1 MIKSRIVVACDSFK
15 GACTSLEA
23 GNAVLRGI
31 LKRLPDAKVTVL
43 SVGDGGEGTAFA
55 LGSSLGFKKQHFFVF
70 DTHGDPV
77 SAEFYSSNDNTTAI
91 FDMASC
97 SGIVLAKSHGL
108 DILHASTAGVGQM
121 IRRLAEL
128 GKREIIVCLG
138 GSGTSDG
145 GVGAISELGVRFFDC
160 HGELITDRLC
170 PKNLRLIHSAD
181 LKPAMKLLDGIKLT
195 LLYDSSVKLLG
206 ECGAV
211 MMYSR
216 QKGASEDMLPS
227 LEADMA
233 HFSRVFTT
241 PTADFSEVSGSGAAG
256 GLGFGLSVVG
266 GKLTPGADFVLDR
279 LGFSDLLPTST
290 LVITGEGKTDRQS
303 STGKLPSAVAK
314 RAAEFGVPVICLCG
328 MNEAGEDVYD
338 CGITS
343 VIQIGDGPMSLE
355 ESMERTLPLL
365 EKCAYDIAGL
375 IPYIN

>member
-1 MIKSRIVVACDSFK
+1 MKRNKIVVAFDSFK

-31 LKRLPDAKVTVL
+31 LKRLPDADVTVL

-55 LGSSLGFKKQHFFVF
+55 LGSALGFKKQHFCVS
-70 DTHGDPV
+70 DTHGEPV
-77 SAEFYSSNDNTTAI
+77 LAEFYSSNDNATAI

-97 SGIVLAKSHGL
+97 SGISLAKSHGL

-121 IRRLAEL
+121 IRHLVGL
-128 GKREIIVCLG
+128 GMREIIVCLG

-170 PKNLRLIHSAD
+170 PKNLRLIHSTD
-181 LKPAMKLLDGIKLT
+181 LDPAMKLLDGIKLT

-233 HFSRVFTT
+233 QFSRVLTT

-256 GLGFGLSVVG
+256 GLGFGLSVAG

-375 IPYIN
+375 IPHIN

>member
-1 MIKSRIVVACDSFK
+1 MKKNKIVVACDSFK

-31 LKRLPDAKVTVL
+31 LKRLPDADVTVL

-55 LGSSLGFKKQHFFVF
+55 LGSALGFKKQHFFVS

-77 SAEFYSSNDNTTAI
+77 SAEFYSSSDNTTAI

-97 SGIVLAKSHGL
+97 SGIALAKSHGL

-128 GKREIIVCLG
+128 GAREVIVCLG

-145 GVGAISELGVRFFDC
+145 GVGVLSELGVRFFDC

-181 LKPAMKLLDGIKLT
+181 LEPAMKLLDGIKLT

-216 QKGASEDMLPS
+216 QKGAREDMLPS

-233 HFSRVFTT
+233 QFSRVFTT

-279 LGFSDLLPTST
+279 LGFNDLLPTST

-328 MNEAGEDVYD
+328 MNEAGEDIYD

-365 EKCAYDIAGL
+365 EKCAYDISGL
-375 IPYIN
+375 ISYIN

>member
-1 MIKSRIVVACDSFK
+1 MIKSRIVVAFDSFK

-31 LKRLPDAKVTVL
+31 LKRLPDADVTVL

-55 LGSSLGFKKQHFFVF
+55 LGSALGFKKQHFCVS
-70 DTHGDPV
+70 DTHGEPV
-77 SAEFYSSNDNTTAI
+77 LAEFYSSNDNATAI

-97 SGIVLAKSHGL
+97 SGIALAKSHGL

-121 IRRLAEL
+121 IRHLVGL
-128 GKREIIVCLG
+128 GMREIIVCLG

-170 PKNLRLIHSAD
+170 PKNLRLIHSTD
-181 LKPAMKLLDGIKLT
+181 LAPAMKLLDGIKLT

-233 HFSRVFTT
+233 QFSRVLTT

-256 GLGFGLSVVG
+256 GLGFGLSVAG

-375 IPYIN
+375 IPHIN

>member
-1 MIKSRIVVACDSFK
+1 MIKSKIVVACDSFK

-31 LKRLPDAKVTVL
+31 LKRLPDADVTVL
-43 SVGDGGEGTAFA
+43 LVGDGGEGTAFA
-55 LGSSLGFKKQHFFVF
+55 LGSALGFKKQHFFVS

-77 SAEFYSSNDNTTAI
+77 SAEFYSSSDNTTAI

-97 SGIVLAKSHGL
+97 SGISLAKAHRL

-121 IRRLAEL
+121 IRHLVGL
-128 GKREIIVCLG
+128 GMREIIVCLG

-170 PKNLRLIHSAD
+170 PKNLRLIHSAA
-181 LKPAMKLLDGIKLT
+181 LAPAMKLLDGIKLT

-216 QKGASEDMLPS
+216 QKGAREDMLPS

-233 HFSRVFTT
+233 HFSRVFIT

>member
-1 MIKSRIVVACDSFK
+1 MKRNKVVVACDSFK
-15 GACTSLEA
+15 GACTSFEA

-31 LKRLPDAKVTVL
+31 LKRLPDADVTVL

-55 LGSSLGFKKQHFFVF
+55 LGSSLGFKKQHFCVS
-70 DTHGDPV
+70 DTHGEPV

-97 SGIVLAKSHGL
+97 SGIALAKAHGL

-128 GKREIIVCLG
+128 GMREIIVCLG

-145 GVGAISELGVRFFDC
+145 GVGALSELGVRFFDSF
-160 HGELITDRLC
+160 GELITERLC
-170 PKNLRLIHSAD
+170 PKNLRLIHSTD
-181 LKPAMKLLDGIKLT
+181 LESAMKLLDGIKLT

-216 QKGASEDMLPS
+216 QKGARADMLPS

-241 PTADFSEVSGSGAAG
+241 QATDFSKVSGSGAAG

-279 LGFSDLLPTST
+279 LGFSDLLTTST
-290 LVITGEGKTDRQS
+290 LVMTGEGKTDRQS

-328 MNEAGEDVYD
+328 INEAGEDVYD

-343 VIQIGDGPMSLE
+343 VIQIGDRPMSLE

>member
-1 MIKSRIVVACDSFK
+1 MKKNKIVVACDSFK

-31 LKRLPDAKVTVL
+31 LKRIPDADVTVL

-55 LGSSLGFKKQHFFVF
+55 LGSSLGFKKQHFCVS
-70 DTHGDPV
+70 DTHGEPV
-77 SAEFYSSNDNTTAI
+77 SAEFYSSSDNATAI

-97 SGIVLAKSHGL
+97 SGISLAKAHGL

-121 IRRLAEL
+121 IRHLAEL
-128 GKREIIVCLG
+128 GAREVIVCLG

-160 HGELITDRLC
+160 HGELITERLC
-170 PKNLRLIHSAD
+170 PKNLRLIHSTD
-181 LKPAMKLLDGIKLT
+181 LEPAMKLLDGIKLT

-216 QKGASEDMLPS
+216 QKGAREDMLPS
-227 LEADMA
+227 LEADMS

-328 MNEAGEDVYD
+328 MNEAGEDIYD

-343 VIQIGDGPMSLE
+343 VIQIGDKPMSLE

>member
-1 MIKSRIVVACDSFK
+1 MIKSKIVVACDSFK

-31 LKRLPDAKVTVL
+31 LKRLPDADVTVL

-55 LGSSLGFKKQHFFVF
+55 LGSSLGFKKQHFCVS
-70 DTHGDPV
+70 DTHGEPV

-97 SGIVLAKSHGL
+97 SGIALAKAHGL
-108 DILHASTAGVGQM
+108 DILDASTAGVGQM

-128 GKREIIVCLG
+128 GMREIIVCLG

-145 GVGAISELGVRFFDC
+145 GVGALSELGVRFFDSF
-160 HGELITDRLC
+160 GELITERLC
-170 PKNLRLIHSAD
+170 PKNLRLIHSTD
-181 LKPAMKLLDGIKLT
+181 LESAMKLLDGIKLT

-216 QKGASEDMLPS
+216 QKGARADMLPS

-241 PTADFSEVSGSGAAG
+241 QATDFSKVSGSGAAG

-279 LGFSDLLPTST
+279 LGFSDLLTTST
-290 LVITGEGKTDRQS
+290 LVMTGEGKTDRQS

-328 MNEAGEDVYD
+328 INEAGEDVYD

-343 VIQIGDGPMSLE
+343 VIQIGDRPMSLE

>member
-1 MIKSRIVVACDSFK
+1 MKKNKIVVACDSFK

-31 LKRLPDAKVTVL
+31 LKRLPDADVTVL

-55 LGSSLGFKKQHFFVF
+55 LGSALGFKKQHFFVS

-77 SAEFYSSNDNTTAI
+77 SAEFYSSSDNNTAI

-97 SGIVLAKSHGL
+97 SGISLAKAHGL

-121 IRRLAEL
+121 IRHLAEL

-145 GVGAISELGVRFFDC
+145 GVGALSELGGRFFDC

-181 LKPAMKLLDGIKLT
+181 LGLAMRLLDGIKLT

-216 QKGASEDMLPS
+216 QKGARADMLPS
-227 LEADMA
+227 LEADMS

-343 VIQIGDGPMSLE
+343 VIQIGDKPMSLE
-355 ESMERTLPLL
+355 ESMERSLPLL

>member
-1 MIKSRIVVACDSFK
+1 MIKSKIVVACDSFK

-31 LKRLPDAKVTVL
+31 LKRLPDADVTVL

-55 LGSSLGFKKQHFFVF
+55 LGSALGFKKQHFCVS
-70 DTHGDPV
+70 DTHGEPV

-97 SGIVLAKSHGL
+97 SGIALAKAHGL

-128 GKREIIVCLG
+128 GMREIIVCLG

-145 GVGAISELGVRFFDC
+145 GVGALSELGVRFFDSF
-160 HGELITDRLC
+160 GELITERLC
-170 PKNLRLIHSAD
+170 PENLRLIHSTD
-181 LKPAMKLLDGIKLT
+181 LESAMKLLDGIKLT

-216 QKGASEDMLPS
+216 QKGARADMLPS

-241 PTADFSEVSGSGAAG
+241 QATDFSKVSGSGAAG

-290 LVITGEGKTDRQS
+290 LVITGEGTTDRQS
-303 STGKLPSAVAK
+303 STGKLPSAIAK
-314 RAAEFGVPVICLCG
+314 RAAEFGVPAICLCG
-328 MNEAGEDVYD
+328 MNEAGEDIYD

-343 VIQIGDGPMSLE
+343 VIQIGDEPMSLE

>member
-1 MIKSRIVVACDSFK
+1 MIKSKIVVACDSFK

-31 LKRLPDAKVTVL
+31 LKRLPDADVTVL

-55 LGSSLGFKKQHFFVF
+55 LGSSLGFKKQHFCVS
-70 DTHGDPV
+70 DTHGEPV

-97 SGIVLAKSHGL
+97 SGIALAKAHGL

-128 GKREIIVCLG
+128 GMREIIVCLG

-145 GVGAISELGVRFFDC
+145 GVGALSELGVRFFDSF
-160 HGELITDRLC
+160 GELITERLC
-170 PKNLRLIHSAD
+170 PKNLRLIHSTD
-181 LKPAMKLLDGIKLT
+181 LESAMKLLDGIKLT

-216 QKGASEDMLPS
+216 QKGARADMLPS

-241 PTADFSEVSGSGAAG
+241 QATDFSKVSGSGAAG

-279 LGFSDLLPTST
+279 LGFSDLLTTST
-290 LVITGEGKTDRQS
+290 LVMTGEGKTDRQS

-328 MNEAGEDVYD
+328 INEAGEDVYD

-343 VIQIGDGPMSLE
+343 VIQIGDRPMSLE

>member
-1 MIKSRIVVACDSFK
+1 
-15 GACTSLEA
+15 
-23 GNAVLRGI
+23 
-31 LKRLPDAKVTVL
+31 
-43 SVGDGGEGTAFA
+43 
-55 LGSSLGFKKQHFFVF
+55 
-70 DTHGDPV
+70 
-77 SAEFYSSNDNTTAI
+77 
-91 FDMASC
+91 
-97 SGIVLAKSHGL
+97 
-108 DILHASTAGVGQM
+108 M
-121 IRRLAEL
+121 IRHLAEL
-128 GKREIIVCLG
+128 GAREVIVCLG

-145 GVGAISELGVRFFDC
+145 GVGALSELGVRFFDC
-160 HGELITDRLC
+160 RGELITDQLC
-170 PKNLRLIHSAD
+170 PKNLRLIHSAA
-181 LKPAMKLLDGIKLT
+181 LAPAMKLLDGIKLT

-206 ECGAV
+206 KCGAV

-256 GLGFGLSVVG
+256 GLGFGLSVAG

-279 LGFSDLLPTST
+279 LGFNDLLPTST

-314 RAAEFGVPVICLCG
+314 RAAKFGVPVICLCG

-355 ESMERTLPLL
+355 ESMERTLTLL

-375 IPYIN
+375 IPHIN

>member
-1 MIKSRIVVACDSFK
+1 MIKSKIVVACDSFK

-31 LKRLPDAKVTVL
+31 LKRLPDADVTVL

-55 LGSSLGFKKQHFFVF
+55 LGSSLGFKKQHFCVS
-70 DTHGDPV
+70 DTHGEPV

-97 SGIVLAKSHGL
+97 SGIALAKAHGL

-128 GKREIIVCLG
+128 GMREIIVCLG

-145 GVGAISELGVRFFDC
+145 GVGALSELGVRFFDSF
-160 HGELITDRLC
+160 GELITERLC
-170 PKNLRLIHSAD
+170 PENLRLIHSTD
-181 LKPAMKLLDGIKLT
+181 LESAMKLLDGIKLT

-216 QKGASEDMLPS
+216 QKGARADMLPS

-241 PTADFSEVSGSGAAG
+241 QATDFSKVSGSGAAG

-279 LGFSDLLPTST
+279 LGFSDLLTTST
-290 LVITGEGKTDRQS
+290 LVMTGEGKTDRQS

-328 MNEAGEDVYD
+328 INEAGEDVYD

-343 VIQIGDGPMSLE
+343 VIQIGDRPMSLE
-355 ESMERTLPLL
+355 ESMKHTLPLL

-375 IPYIN
+375 IPHIN

>member
-1 MIKSRIVVACDSFK
+1 M
-15 GACTSLEA
+15 
-23 GNAVLRGI
+23 
-31 LKRLPDAKVTVL
+31 L

-55 LGSSLGFKKQHFFVF
+55 LGSALGFKKQHFFVS

-77 SAEFYSSNDNTTAI
+77 SAEFYSSSDNTTAI

-97 SGIVLAKSHGL
+97 SGISLAKAHRL

-121 IRRLAEL
+121 IRHLVGL
-128 GKREIIVCLG
+128 GMREIIVCLG

-170 PKNLRLIHSAD
+170 PKNLRLIHSTD
-181 LKPAMKLLDGIKLT
+181 LEPAMKLLDGIKLT

-216 QKGASEDMLPS
+216 QKGAREDMLPS

-328 MNEAGEDVYD
+328 MNKAGEDVYD

-343 VIQIGDGPMSLE
+343 VIQIGDEPMSLE

>member
-31 LKRLPDAKVTVL
+31 LKRLPDAEVTVL

-55 LGSSLGFKKQHFFVF
+55 LGSSLGFKKQHFCVS
-70 DTHGDPV
+70 DTHGEPV
-77 SAEFYSSNDNTTAI
+77 LAEFYSSNDNATAI

-108 DILHASTAGVGQM
+108 DILHASTTGVGQM
-121 IRRLAEL
+121 IRHLAEL
-128 GKREIIVCLG
+128 GAREVIVCLG

-145 GVGAISELGVRFFDC
+145 GVGALSELGVRFFDC
-160 HGELITDRLC
+160 RGELINERLC
-170 PKNLRLIHSAD
+170 PENLRLIHSAA
-181 LKPAMKLLDGIKLT
+181 LAPAMKLLDGIKLT

-233 HFSRVFTT
+233 QFSRVFTT

-343 VIQIGDGPMSLE
+343 VIQIVDGPMSLE

>member
-1 MIKSRIVVACDSFK
+1 MKKSKIVVACDSFK

-31 LKRLPDAKVTVL
+31 LKRLPDADVTVL

-55 LGSSLGFKKQHFFVF
+55 LGTALGFKKQHFCVS
-70 DTHGDPV
+70 DTHGEPV
-77 SAEFYSSNDNTTAI
+77 SAEFYSSSDNTTAI

-97 SGIVLAKSHGL
+97 SGISLAKAHRL

-145 GVGAISELGVRFFDC
+145 GVGALSELGVRFFDC

-181 LKPAMKLLDGIKLT
+181 LDLAMRLLDGIKLT

-233 HFSRVFTT
+233 QFSRVLTT

-279 LGFSDLLPTST
+279 LGFNDLLPTST

-375 IPYIN
+375 IPHIN

>member
-1 MIKSRIVVACDSFK
+1 MKKSKIVVACDSFK

-31 LKRLPDAKVTVL
+31 LKRLPDADVTVL

-55 LGSSLGFKKQHFFVF
+55 LGSALGFKKQHFFVS

-77 SAEFYSSNDNTTAI
+77 SADFYSSNDNATAI

-97 SGIVLAKSHGL
+97 SGIALAKSHRL

-121 IRRLAEL
+121 IRHLVGL
-128 GKREIIVCLG
+128 GAREVIVCLG

-145 GVGAISELGVRFFDC
+145 GVGAISELGVRFFDSF
-160 HGELITDRLC
+160 GELITERLC
-170 PKNLRLIHSAD
+170 PENLRLIHSAA
-181 LKPAMKLLDGIKLT
+181 LAPAMKLLDGIKLT
-195 LLYDSSVKLLG
+195 LLYDYSVKLLG

-216 QKGASEDMLPS
+216 QKGAREDMLPS
-227 LEADMA
+227 LEADMS

-241 PTADFSEVSGSGAAG
+241 PTADFSKVSGSGAAG

-279 LGFSDLLPTST
+279 LGFSDLLPNST

-328 MNEAGEDVYD
+328 MNEAGEDIYD

-343 VIQIGDGPMSLE
+343 VIQIGDKPMSLE

-375 IPYIN
+375 ISYIN

>member
-1 MIKSRIVVACDSFK
+1 MKKNKIVVAFDSFK

-23 GNAVLRGI
+23 GNAVIRGI
-31 LKRLPDAKVTVL
+31 LKRLPDADVTVL

-55 LGSSLGFKKQHFFVF
+55 LGSALGFKKQHFCVS
-70 DTHGDPV
+70 DTHGEPV
-77 SAEFYSSNDNTTAI
+77 SAEFYSSSDNTTAI

-97 SGIVLAKSHGL
+97 SGIALAKSHGL

-121 IRRLAEL
+121 IRHLVGL
-128 GKREIIVCLG
+128 GMREIIVCLG

-145 GVGAISELGVRFFDC
+145 GVGALSELGVRFFDC

-170 PKNLRLIHSAD
+170 PKNLRLIHSTD
-181 LKPAMKLLDGIKLT
+181 LEPAMKLLDGIKLT

-216 QKGASEDMLPS
+216 QKGASENMLPS

-233 HFSRVFTT
+233 HFSQVFSSLS
-241 PTADFSEVSGSGAAG
+241 ANYAEAYGSGAAG

-279 LGFSDLLPTST
+279 LGFNDLLPTST

-314 RAAEFGVPVICLCG
+314 RAAKFGVPVICLCG

>member
-31 LKRLPDAKVTVL
+31 LKRLPDADVTVL

-55 LGSSLGFKKQHFFVF
+55 LGSALGFKKQHFFVS

-77 SAEFYSSNDNTTAI
+77 SAEFYSSSDNTTAI

-97 SGIVLAKSHGL
+97 SGIALAKAHRL

-121 IRRLAEL
+121 IRHLAEL

-170 PKNLRLIHSAD
+170 PKNLRLIHSTD
-181 LKPAMKLLDGIKLT
+181 LEPAMKLLDGIKLT

-216 QKGASEDMLPS
+216 QKGAREDMLPS

-241 PTADFSEVSGSGAAG
+241 TTADFSEVSGSGAAG

-355 ESMERTLPLL
+355 ESMECTLPLL

-375 IPYIN
+375 IPHIN

>member
-1 MIKSRIVVACDSFK
+1 
-15 GACTSLEA
+15 
-23 GNAVLRGI
+23 
-31 LKRLPDAKVTVL
+31 
-43 SVGDGGEGTAFA
+43 
-55 LGSSLGFKKQHFFVF
+55 
-70 DTHGDPV
+70 
-77 SAEFYSSNDNTTAI
+77 
-91 FDMASC
+91 
-97 SGIVLAKSHGL
+97 
-108 DILHASTAGVGQM
+108 M

-233 HFSRVFTT
+233 QFSRVLTT

-256 GLGFGLSVVG
+256 GLGFALSVVG

-279 LGFSDLLPTST
+279 LGFNDLLPNST

>member
-1 MIKSRIVVACDSFK
+1 MKKNKIVVACDSFK

-31 LKRLPDAKVTVL
+31 LKRLPDADVTVL

-55 LGSSLGFKKQHFFVF
+55 LGSALGFKKQHFFVS

-77 SAEFYSSNDNTTAI
+77 SAEFYSSSDNTTAI

-121 IRRLAEL
+121 IRHLAEL
-128 GKREIIVCLG
+128 GAREVIVCLG

-160 HGELITDRLC
+160 RGELITDRLC
-170 PKNLRLIHSAD
+170 PKNLRLIHSAA
-181 LKPAMKLLDGIKLT
+181 LAPAMKLLDGIKLT

-216 QKGASEDMLPS
+216 QKGARADMLPS

-241 PTADFSEVSGSGAAG
+241 QATDFSKVSGSGAAG

-279 LGFSDLLPTST
+279 LGFSDLLTTST
-290 LVITGEGKTDRQS
+290 LVMTGEGKTDRQS

-328 MNEAGEDVYD
+328 INEAGEDVYD

-343 VIQIGDGPMSLE
+343 VIQIGDRPMSLE
-355 ESMERTLPLL
+355 ESMKHTLPLL

-375 IPYIN
+375 IPHIN

>member
-1 MIKSRIVVACDSFK
+1 MIKSKIVVACDSFK

-31 LKRLPDAKVTVL
+31 LKRLPDADVTVL

-55 LGSSLGFKKQHFFVF
+55 LGSALGFKKQHFCVS
-70 DTHGDPV
+70 DTHGEPV
-77 SAEFYSSNDNTTAI
+77 LAEFYSSSDNTTAI

-121 IRRLAEL
+121 IRHLAEL
-128 GKREIIVCLG
+128 GAREVIVCLG

-145 GVGAISELGVRFFDC
+145 GVGALSELGVRFFDC
-160 HGELITDRLC
+160 RGELITDQLC

-181 LKPAMKLLDGIKLT
+181 LEPAMKLLDGIKLT

-206 ECGAV
+206 KCGAV

-216 QKGASEDMLPS
+216 QKGARKDMLPS
-227 LEADMA
+227 LEADMS

>member
-1 MIKSRIVVACDSFK
+1 MKRNKIVVACDSFK

-31 LKRLPDAKVTVL
+31 LKRIPDADVAVL

-55 LGSSLGFKKQHFFVF
+55 LGTALGFKKQHFCVS
-70 DTHGDPV
+70 DTHGEPV
-77 SAEFYSSNDNTTAI
+77 LAEFYSSNDNATAI

-97 SGIVLAKSHGL
+97 SGIALAKAHGL

-121 IRRLAEL
+121 IRHLAEL
-128 GKREIIVCLG
+128 GAREIIVCLG

-145 GVGAISELGVRFFDC
+145 GVGALSELGGRFFDC

-170 PKNLRLIHSAD
+170 PKNLRLIHSTD
-181 LKPAMKLLDGIKLT
+181 LEPAMKLLDGIKLT

-216 QKGASEDMLPS
+216 QKGAREDMLPS

-233 HFSRVFTT
+233 QFSRVFTT

-328 MNEAGEDVYD
+328 MNEAGEDIYD

>member
-1 MIKSRIVVACDSFK
+1 MIKSKIVVACDSFK

-31 LKRLPDAKVTVL
+31 LKRLPDADVTVL

-55 LGSSLGFKKQHFFVF
+55 LGSALGFKKQHFFVS

-160 HGELITDRLC
+160 HGELITERLC
-170 PKNLRLIHSAD
+170 PEYLRLIHSAA
-181 LKPAMKLLDGIKLT
+181 LAPAMKLLDGIKLT

-233 HFSRVFTT
+233 QFSRVLTT

-256 GLGFGLSVVG
+256 GLGFGLSVAG

-279 LGFSDLLPTST
+279 LGFNDLLPNST

-328 MNEAGEDVYD
+328 MNEAGEDIYD

-343 VIQIGDGPMSLE
+343 VIQIGDEPMSLE
-355 ESMERTLPLL
+355 ESMERTLHLL

>member
-1 MIKSRIVVACDSFK
+1 MKRNKIVVACDSFK

-31 LKRLPDAKVTVL
+31 LKRLPDADVAVL

-55 LGSSLGFKKQHFFVF
+55 LGTALGFKKQHFCVS
-70 DTHGDPV
+70 DTHGEPV
-77 SAEFYSSNDNTTAI
+77 SAEFYSSSDNTTAI

-97 SGIVLAKSHGL
+97 SGIVLAKSHRL

-121 IRRLAEL
+121 IRHLAEL

-145 GVGAISELGVRFFDC
+145 GAGALSELGVRFFDC

-170 PKNLRLIHSAD
+170 PKNLRLIHSAA
-181 LKPAMKLLDGIKLT
+181 LAPAMKLLDGIKLT

-216 QKGASEDMLPS
+216 QKGARADMLPS
-227 LEADMA
+227 LEADMS
-233 HFSRVFTT
+233 HFSRVLTT

-303 STGKLPSAVAK
+303 STGKLPSTVAK

-375 IPYIN
+375 IPHIN

>member
-1 MIKSRIVVACDSFK
+1 MKKSKIVVACDSFK

-31 LKRLPDAKVTVL
+31 LKRIPDADVAVL

-55 LGSSLGFKKQHFFVF
+55 LGSALGFKKQHFFVS
-70 DTHGDPV
+70 DTHGEPV
-77 SAEFYSSNDNTTAI
+77 LAEFYSSNDNATAI

-97 SGIVLAKSHGL
+97 SGISLAKSHGL

-121 IRRLAEL
+121 IRHLVGL
-128 GKREIIVCLG
+128 GMREIIVCLG

-145 GVGAISELGVRFFDC
+145 GVGALSELGGRFFDC
-160 HGELITDRLC
+160 HGELITERLC

-216 QKGASEDMLPS
+216 QKGAREDMLPS

-233 HFSRVFTT
+233 HFSQVFTT

-279 LGFSDLLPTST
+279 LGFNDLLPTST

-328 MNEAGEDVYD
+328 MNEAGEDIYD

-343 VIQIGDGPMSLE
+343 VIQIGDRPMSLE
-355 ESMERTLPLL
+355 ESMERTLTLL

-375 IPYIN
+375 IPHIN

>member
-1 MIKSRIVVACDSFK
+1 
-15 GACTSLEA
+15 
-23 GNAVLRGI
+23 
-31 LKRLPDAKVTVL
+31 
-43 SVGDGGEGTAFA
+43 
-55 LGSSLGFKKQHFFVF
+55 
-70 DTHGDPV
+70 
-77 SAEFYSSNDNTTAI
+77 
-91 FDMASC
+91 
-97 SGIVLAKSHGL
+97 
-108 DILHASTAGVGQM
+108 M
-121 IRRLAEL
+121 IRHLAEL
-128 GKREIIVCLG
+128 GAREIVVCLG

-145 GVGAISELGVRFFDC
+145 GVGALSELGVRFFDC
-160 HGELITDRLC
+160 RGELITERLC
-170 PKNLRLIHSAD
+170 PENLRLIHSTD
-181 LKPAMKLLDGIKLT
+181 LDLAMKLLDGIKLT

-216 QKGASEDMLPS
+216 QKGAREDMLPS
-227 LEADMA
+227 LEADMS

-328 MNEAGEDVYD
+328 MNEAGEDIFD

-343 VIQIGDGPMSLE
+343 VIQIGDKPMSLE

-375 IPYIN
+375 IQHIN